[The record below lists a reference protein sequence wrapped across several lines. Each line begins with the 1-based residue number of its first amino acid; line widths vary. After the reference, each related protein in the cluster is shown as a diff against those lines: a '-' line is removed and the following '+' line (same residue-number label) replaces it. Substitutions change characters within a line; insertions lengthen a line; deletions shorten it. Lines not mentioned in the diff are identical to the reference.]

1 MKKIY
6 AALLLTLTL
15 LAGANSVNA
24 QACLPTYSF
33 GCSSNDYIDVV
44 TTTGGVTNI
53 SNVGTG
59 CNGSLPNNHTD
70 FSATQILTIAPGGT
84 FNFTVQAGT
93 IYGQGFRIFL
103 DYNSDGDF
111 LDAGE
116 DAWNSGF
123 SSTSAFTGSITVPLT
138 AVGVSKMRVICSYAS
153 VPAGP
158 CVAASFGEVEDYGA
172 VFCTIPTSPTAT
184 SPVNAC
190 VNNTAT
196 LTASGSSGTLTWYNS
211 ATGGTPLGTGSSF
224 TTPVLT
230 TVGPDTFWVAGV
242 SGGCNSP
249 YIPVIVNVAGS
260 VSVNLGADTTVCGNA
275 FTLDAGNAGSTYL
288 WSTGAGSQ
296 QLAVTQSGNYSV
308 TVLTP
313 LGCIGN
319 DNIVVTLN
327 TPPSYTL
334 GNDTSSCSS
343 NVVLDAGSGYVSY
356 AWSTGGT
363 NQNETISSNDTV
375 AVTVVDA
382 NGCVLTDTIEVTLSP
397 APSVNLG
404 PDIVQCGG
412 TATLDAGNPGSLYF
426 WSNST
431 SSQTTTVST
440 SGIYAVNVLTQA
452 GCSGM
457 DTIQVTINNQPVVNL
472 GPDTSICLATVILD
486 AGNPGSTYAWSTSAT
501 SQSVT
506 VGSGTY
512 SVTATDPSGCA
523 DSDTITVTTNV
534 PPVIT
539 ATPATTSI
547 CSGTPTT
554 LTATGGVTY
563 LWSNNQTG
571 SSTTVSPTTTTSYYV
586 TGTDANGC
594 QASDVVIVNV
604 LPATTAQFTYTL
616 SGVTA
621 QFTNQ
626 SSGAVTYSWNFGDS
640 SPTSSLQ
647 NPSHVY
653 TQNGVYT
660 VTLTVTG
667 PCGTSTYTQTITIT
681 QVGIVDADLANTLS
695 IYPNPNDGVFTVSF
709 EFANAKDVRVD
720 LTDVTGRIISS
731 EERYGITSYRNEVGS
746 TDLSNGV
753 YFVRI
758 TTVDGSAVQKIVVQ
772 K

>member
-1 MKKIY
+1 MKKFLPIVFG
-6 AALLLTLTL
+6 ALLITGISFDKMYAQCANDNVLTAGNLTPPGLTLSTTQNYAFGQYV
-15 LAGANSVNA
+15 LASVVSGASYTVSTCSNS
-24 QACLPTYSF
+24 SF
-33 GCSSNDYIDVV
+33 D
-44 TTTGGVTNI
+44 
-53 SNVGTG
+53 
-59 CNGSLPNNHTD
+59 
-70 FSATQILTIAPGGT
+70 TQITVYDNVTGSFIAYNDDFCGLRSSVT
-84 FNFTVQAGT
+84 FTATNCNQV
-93 IYGQGFRIFL
+93 RILL
-103 DYNSDGDF
+103 DLF
-111 LDAGE
+111 
-116 DAWNSGF
+116 F
-123 SSTSAFTGSITVPLT
+123 CTSSTSSVDVTMTMNTAGTGAPSLTPASDSSECNGGATTIGLPSNGSGGLPPYSYSWLPLT
-138 AVGVSKMRVICSYAS
+138 NLVTPNASQTAVSS
-153 VPAGP
+153 VTANTT
-158 CVAASFGEVEDYGA
+158 YTM
-172 VFCTIPTSPTAT
+172 TITDANGCTAT
-184 SPVNAC
+184 DV
-190 VNNTAT
+190 VQ
-196 LTASGSSGTLTWYNS
+196 
-211 ATGGTPLGTGSSF
+211 
-224 TTPVLT
+224 
-230 TVGPDTFWVAGV
+230 
-242 SGGCNSP
+242 
-249 YIPVIVNVAGS
+249 VNVLPAPT
-260 VSVNLGADTTVCGNA
+260 VNLGADTTLCGTS
-275 FTLDAGNAGSTYL
+275 FTLDAGNAGSSYL
-288 WSTGAGSQ
+288 WNTAAGTQ
-296 QLAVTQSGNYSV
+296 QITVTQSGNYSV
-308 TVLTP
+308 TVQDP
-313 LGCIGN
+313 SGCTGN

-327 TPPSYTL
+327 MPPGYSL

-343 NVVLDAGSGYVSY
+343 NVVLDAGGGYVSY

-404 PDIVQCGG
+404 PNVTQCGG
-412 TATLDAGNPGSLYF
+412 TVTLDAGNPGSLYF

-440 SGIYAVNVLTQA
+440 SGVYAVNVLTQA
-452 GCSGM
+452 GCSGT
-457 DTIQVTINNQPVVNL
+457 DTVLVTINNQPVVNL
-472 GPDTSICLATVILD
+472 GPDTSICLANVILD
-486 AGNPGSTYAWSTSAT
+486 AGNPGSTYLWSTSAT

-534 PPVIT
+534 PPTVT
-539 ATPATTSI
+539 ATPGNVSI
-547 CSGTPTT
+547 CAGSPTT

-571 SSTTVSPTTTTSYYV
+571 SSTTVSPTTSTAYYV

-594 QASDVVIVNV
+594 QASDVVIVTV
-604 LPATTAQFTYTL
+604 LPATTALFTYTM

-621 QFTNQ
+621 NFTNQ
-626 SSGAVTYSWNFGDS
+626 STGAVTYSWNFGDS

-695 IYPNPNDGVFTVSF
+695 IYPNPNTGVFTVSF
-709 EFANAKDVRVD
+709 EFNTAKDVRVD
-720 LTDVTGRIISS
+720 LVDVTGRIISS
-731 EERYGITSYRNEVGS
+731 EERYGVTSYRNDMGS
-746 TDLSNGV
+746 EELANGV

-758 TTVDGSAVQKIVVQ
+758 TTSEGTAVQKIAVQ

>member
-1 MKKIY
+1 MTMNTAGSGAPSLTAAPDSSECSGGGTTIGLPSNGSGGVPPY
-6 AALLLTLTL
+6 AYSWLPVTNLATPNASQTTVSNVTSNTTYTLTITD
-15 LAGANSVNA
+15 AN
-24 QACLPTYSF
+24 
-33 GCSSNDYIDVV
+33 GCTATDVV
-44 TTTGGVTNI
+44 QV
-53 SNVGTG
+53 SV
-59 CNGSLPNNHTD
+59 LP
-70 FSATQILTIAPGGT
+70 APT
-84 FNFTVQAGT
+84 
-93 IYGQGFRIFL
+93 
-103 DYNSDGDF
+103 
-111 LDAGE
+111 
-116 DAWNSGF
+116 
-123 SSTSAFTGSITVPLT
+123 
-138 AVGVSKMRVICSYAS
+138 
-153 VPAGP
+153 
-158 CVAASFGEVEDYGA
+158 
-172 VFCTIPTSPTAT
+172 
-184 SPVNAC
+184 
-190 VNNTAT
+190 
-196 LTASGSSGTLTWYNS
+196 
-211 ATGGTPLGTGSSF
+211 
-224 TTPVLT
+224 
-230 TVGPDTFWVAGV
+230 
-242 SGGCNSP
+242 
-249 YIPVIVNVAGS
+249 
-260 VSVNLGADTTVCGNA
+260 VNLGADTTLCGTS
-275 FTLDAGNAGSTYL
+275 FTLDAGNPGSAYL
-288 WSTGAGSQ
+288 WSTAQG
-296 QLAVTQSGNYSV
+296 TQTISVNLSGNYSV
-308 TVLTP
+308 TVQDP
-313 LGCIGN
+313 SGCIGN

-327 TPPSYTL
+327 TPPSYSL
-334 GNDTSSCSS
+334 GNDTSTCGT

-363 NQNETISSNDTV
+363 GQNETISSNDTV
-375 AVTVVDA
+375 AVTVVDG

-397 APSVNLG
+397 SPSVNLG
-404 PDIVQCGG
+404 ADITQCGG

-440 SGIYAVNVLTQA
+440 SGVYAVNVLTQA
-452 GCSGM
+452 GCSGT
-457 DTIQVTINNQPVVNL
+457 DTISVTINNQPVVNL

-486 AGNPGSTYAWSTSAT
+486 AGNPGSSYLWSTTAT

-604 LPATTAQFTYTL
+604 LPSTTALFTYTL

-626 SSGAVTYSWNFGDS
+626 SSGAVTYSWDFGDS
-640 SPTSSLQ
+640 SPTSSAQ

-695 IYPNPNDGVFTVSF
+695 IYPNPNEGVFTVSF

-758 TTVDGSAVQKIVVQ
+758 TTVDGTAVQKIVVQ

>member
-1 MKKIY
+1 MKKFLPIVFG
-6 AALLLTLTL
+6 ALLITGISFDKMYAQCANDNVLTAGNLTPPGLTLSTTQNYEFGQYV
-15 LAGANSVNA
+15 LASVVSGASYTVSTCSNS
-24 QACLPTYSF
+24 SF
-33 GCSSNDYIDVV
+33 D
-44 TTTGGVTNI
+44 
-53 SNVGTG
+53 
-59 CNGSLPNNHTD
+59 
-70 FSATQILTIAPGGT
+70 TQITVYDNVTGSFIAYNDDFCGLRSSVT
-84 FNFTVQAGT
+84 FTATNCNQV
-93 IYGQGFRIFL
+93 RILL
-103 DYNSDGDF
+103 DLFFCS
-111 LDAGE
+111 
-116 DAWNSGF
+116 
-123 SSTSAFTGSITVPLT
+123 SSTSSADVTMTMNTAGTGAPSLTPASDSSECNGGATTIGLPSNGSGGLPPYSYSWLPLT
-138 AVGVSKMRVICSYAS
+138 NLLTPNASQTAVSS
-153 VPAGP
+153 VTANTT
-158 CVAASFGEVEDYGA
+158 YTM
-172 VFCTIPTSPTAT
+172 TITDANGCTAT
-184 SPVNAC
+184 DV
-190 VNNTAT
+190 VQ
-196 LTASGSSGTLTWYNS
+196 
-211 ATGGTPLGTGSSF
+211 
-224 TTPVLT
+224 
-230 TVGPDTFWVAGV
+230 
-242 SGGCNSP
+242 
-249 YIPVIVNVAGS
+249 VNVLPAPT
-260 VSVNLGADTTVCGNA
+260 VNLGADTTLCGTA
-275 FTLDAGNAGSTYL
+275 FTLDAGNAGSSYL
-288 WSTGAGSQ
+288 WNTAAGTQ
-296 QLAVTQSGNYSV
+296 QITVTQSGNYSV
-308 TVLTP
+308 TVQDP
-313 LGCIGN
+313 SGCTGN

-327 TPPSYTL
+327 TPPSYSL

-404 PDIVQCGG
+404 PNVTQCGG
-412 TATLDAGNPGSLYF
+412 TVTLDAGNPGSLYF
-426 WSNST
+426 WSNNT

-440 SGIYAVNVLTQA
+440 SGVYAVNVLTQA
-452 GCSGM
+452 GCSGT
-457 DTIQVTINNQPVVNL
+457 DTVSVTINNQPVVNL
-472 GPDTSICLATVILD
+472 GPDTSICLANVILD
-486 AGNPGSTYAWSTSAT
+486 AGNPGSTYLWSTSAT

-534 PPVIT
+534 PPTVT
-539 ATPATTSI
+539 ATPGNVSI
-547 CSGTPTT
+547 CAGSPTT

-571 SSTTVSPTTTTSYYV
+571 SSTTVSPTTSTAYYV

-594 QASDVVIVNV
+594 QASDVVIVTV
-604 LPATTAQFTYTL
+604 LPATTALFTYTM

-621 QFTNQ
+621 NFTNQ
-626 SSGAVTYSWNFGDS
+626 STGAVTYSWNFGDS

-695 IYPNPNDGVFTVSF
+695 IYPNPNTGVFTVSF
-709 EFANAKDVRVD
+709 EFNTAKDVRVD
-720 LTDVTGRIISS
+720 LVDVTGRIISS
-731 EERYGITSYRNEVGS
+731 EERYGVTSYRHDMGS
-746 TDLSNGV
+746 EDLANGV

-758 TTVDGSAVQKIVVQ
+758 TTSEGTAVQKIAVQ

>member
-1 MKKIY
+1 
-6 AALLLTLTL
+6 
-15 LAGANSVNA
+15 
-24 QACLPTYSF
+24 
-33 GCSSNDYIDVV
+33 
-44 TTTGGVTNI
+44 
-53 SNVGTG
+53 
-59 CNGSLPNNHTD
+59 
-70 FSATQILTIAPGGT
+70 
-84 FNFTVQAGT
+84 
-93 IYGQGFRIFL
+93 
-103 DYNSDGDF
+103 
-111 LDAGE
+111 
-116 DAWNSGF
+116 
-123 SSTSAFTGSITVPLT
+123 
-138 AVGVSKMRVICSYAS
+138 
-153 VPAGP
+153 
-158 CVAASFGEVEDYGA
+158 
-172 VFCTIPTSPTAT
+172 
-184 SPVNAC
+184 
-190 VNNTAT
+190 
-196 LTASGSSGTLTWYNS
+196 
-211 ATGGTPLGTGSSF
+211 
-224 TTPVLT
+224 
-230 TVGPDTFWVAGV
+230 
-242 SGGCNSP
+242 
-249 YIPVIVNVAGS
+249 
-260 VSVNLGADTTVCGNA
+260 
-275 FTLDAGNAGSTYL
+275 
-288 WSTGAGSQ
+288 
-296 QLAVTQSGNYSV
+296 
-308 TVLTP
+308 
-313 LGCIGN
+313 
-319 DNIVVTLN
+319 
-327 TPPSYTL
+327 
-334 GNDTSSCSS
+334 
-343 NVVLDAGSGYVSY
+343 
-356 AWSTGGT
+356 
-363 NQNETISSNDTV
+363 
-375 AVTVVDA
+375 
-382 NGCVLTDTIEVTLSP
+382 
-397 APSVNLG
+397 
-404 PDIVQCGG
+404 
-412 TATLDAGNPGSLYF
+412 
-426 WSNST
+426 
-431 SSQTTTVST
+431 
-440 SGIYAVNVLTQA
+440 
-452 GCSGM
+452 M

-554 LTATGGVTY
+554 LTATGGLTY

-604 LPATTAQFTYTL
+604 LPGTTALFTYTMN
-616 SGVTA
+616 GVTA

-681 QVGIVDADLANTLS
+681 QVGIVDADLANTLN

-731 EERYGITSYRNEVGS
+731 EERYGVTSYRNEVGS